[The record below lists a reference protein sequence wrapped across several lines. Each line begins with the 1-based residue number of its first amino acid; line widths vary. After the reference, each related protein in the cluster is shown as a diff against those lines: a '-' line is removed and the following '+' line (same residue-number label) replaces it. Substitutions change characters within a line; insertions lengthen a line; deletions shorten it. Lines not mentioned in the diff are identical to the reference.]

1 MKSTSFPQFIFGYH
15 GCDRAVGE
23 AVLSGKAKLNPSMNI
38 YDWLGSGIYFW
49 EQSPRRALEWAQSCV
64 DNPKM
69 TNGQIKE
76 PFVLGAIINLGL
88 CLNLTDVSSMQTLQT
103 AYSILVVRCK
113 ENHHLLP
120 TNTEHLRELDNQV
133 INLAAELSKLRDYGN
148 FDTVRGAF
156 IEGNPIYPGAN
167 ISDHTHI
174 QVCVRHPDCI
184 SGYFLPANI

>member
-1 MKSTSFPQFIFGYH
+1 
-15 GCDRAVGE
+15 
-23 AVLSGKAKLNPSMNI
+23 MNI

-76 PFVLGAIINLGL
+76 PFVLGAIIHLGL
-88 CLNLTDVSSMQTLQT
+88 CLNLTDVSNMQTLQA
-103 AYSILVVRCK
+103 AYTFFEDLCRK
-113 ENHHLLP
+113 KKQPLP
-120 TNTEHLRELDNQV
+120 KNTKQLRELDCRV
-133 INLAAELSKLRDYGN
+133 INLAAELSKLRNYGN

-156 IEGNPIYPGAN
+156 IEGRPIYPGAKIYN
-167 ISDHTHI
+167 HTHI
-174 QVCVRHPDCI
+174 QVCVRNPDCI

>member
-1 MKSTSFPQFIFGYH
+1 
-15 GCDRAVGE
+15 
-23 AVLSGKAKLNPSMNI
+23 MNI

-76 PFVLGAIINLGL
+76 PFVLGAIIILGL

-120 TNTEHLRELDNQV
+120 TNTEQLRGIKQV
-133 INLAAELSKLRDYGN
+133 AGLRQFRYRSRR
-148 FDTVRGAF
+148 V
-156 IEGNPIYPGAN
+156 Y
-167 ISDHTHI
+167 
-174 QVCVRHPDCI
+174 
-184 SGYFLPANI
+184 